1 VDDDEL
7 HALLEELETALRED
21 ARTALAQT
29 AQDFATAVDNADELV
44 AAAFGVSR
52 IGAMWRRRVGGLVES
67 LRRIARRGAAVTAE
81 DLQEPLPS
89 ETDTSEFLDPYL
101 DQVRTQLNAVGDRLS
116 ERAVTSLREGIE
128 LGETQDELK
137 QRMLAVFSE
146 DGTQLGDSRATRIA
160 MTEAT
165 SAFNAGVLAAAQALT
180 GPERPLVKQW
190 QTRRDTKVREA
201 HADANGQIQFLDDPF
216 DVAGVQM
223 QFPGDP
229 TAPIGLLAN
238 CRCVLRTSAAPAATA
253 SANGRNDVT
262 DDLTAADA
270 VHTGAMIAL
279 IPTAEDAQRLTLD
292 GDGAEPTDE
301 LHLTLWFLGDAAP
314 WTEDQRN
321 ELIGLIRA
329 RAGTLGPVH
338 AYAFGVNHWNPAS
351 EDPAWVW
358 AIGDDSDASDDAAT
372 LHEARNVLAVDAL
385 ESTHERPDTPFQHS
399 PWVAHAT
406 GVYTPET
413 WPLEAMTER
422 LGPIT
427 FDRVRIAFGGE
438 HTDIPLS
445 EGARTAAATAA
456 RGAGYR
462 EGDRVRVKGAPHEE
476 GHKAGVVSEIHP
488 GPAYGIT
495 FDGTSEVH
503 HWYVGDELTS
513 DEEPPMEH
521 ATAAAE
527 PPAVTW
533 STPDGTA
540 LAFENQQTGDGRVFT
555 PGALHWDGD
564 GPWPLKL
571 GHDAET
577 ELAGAIHGM
586 GRDGDR
592 IAAHGVL
599 YPATD
604 AGWEAATLL
613 AQGAPLG
620 VSVDLD
626 DVDYEVLVSEDSVAY
641 KGRLVTAS
649 VLPLADGYIV
659 KGQTADEVHAS
670 ADGVAATSV
679 SRTVTFRID
688 ADGLVAAA
696 GDGAWTEGAVVDEQK
711 SGDLLMRITRARIR
725 GASLVTIPAFAG
737 ARIVLNDPGLFAD
750 GHTEEAVSAAIKS
763 TTDYD
768 RVLRH
773 VRRSNQPVGAARLAQ
788 FLKLPLAAAQ
798 RLLAVAASRGEVVRL
813 TRGLYTDKTTSAR
826 ADHVMMDDMTASL
839 TASASGAVDLPV
851 APRDANWDGDAAKR
865 RVIEWADGDCARAGR
880 AFAYRDDSIEDCT
893 QPNAWKLGFADIV
906 DGTLTIIPNGAAA
919 ALAAVNGARGG
930 VDIPEGE
937 TAAVRQRLESVRA
950 HVIEETGGG
959 DDDMQ
964 ASAWTAFQDL
974 PPMPAEWFEDPTEL
988 LLADGA
994 PGVVYD
1000 KGRVYG
1006 WVARAGEPHAGYAK
1020 KITIDGL
1027 GKIDTAHFLRQRFAL
1042 SDGSTVKAGVLA
1054 MGTGHHADGAECE
1067 TSACSWDDSRTVA
1080 AIVTVGMNQHGM
1092 WYSGASSPFLS
1103 EWDRTLFAAL
1113 QASYHMKRG
1122 PNGVWQL
1129 RGILAVPVPGHSTPL
1144 MASAVIER
1152 SQMAITAAATM
1163 VEVNEAVAAEEARQ
1177 AADVKPHDVAS
1188 VASEA
1193 EGLDYDRLAA
1203 AIIQAQERR
1212 EAEKAAEEAELEA
1225 LLAEANAIFE
1235 TITASAYPETE
1246 TITTE
1251 EN

>member
-7 HALLEELETALRED
+7 HALLAELETALRED
-21 ARTALAQT
+21 ARTALALT
-29 AQDFATAVDNADELV
+29 AQDFATAVDSADELV

-67 LRRIARRGAAVTAE
+67 LRRIARRGATVAAE
-81 DLQEPLPS
+81 DLQEPVPS
-89 ETDTSEFLDPYL
+89 ETDTSAFLDPYF

-128 LGETQDELK
+128 LGETQDELRA
-137 QRMLAVFSE
+137 RMLAVFAE
-146 DGTQLGDSRATRIA
+146 NGTQLGDSRAQRIA

-190 QTRRDTKVREA
+190 IPRRDDRVRRA
-201 HADANGQIQFLDDPF
+201 HADAAGQLQLLDEPF
-216 DVAGVQM
+216 QIGGVPM

-229 TAPIGLLAN
+229 TAPPDTTIN
-238 CRCVLRTSAAPAATA
+238 CRCVMRVSAAD
-253 SANGRNDVT
+253 R
-262 DDLTAADA
+262 TAAASGPEETPMDTVTA
-270 VHTGAMIAL
+270 AGDGEHTGGMIAL
-279 IPTAEDAQRLTLD
+279 VPSEADAARLALD
-292 GDGAEPTDE
+292 GDGAEPVEE

-338 AYAFGVNHWNPAS
+338 AYGFGVNHWNPAS

-399 PWVAHAT
+399 PWVAHTT
-406 GVYTPET
+406 GAYSTEQ
-413 WPLEAMTER
+413 WPMEQMTER

-427 FDRVRIAFGGE
+427 FDRVRVAFGGE
-438 HTDIPLS
+438 HTDIPL
-445 EGARTAAATAA
+445 GDRTRTAAMT
-456 RGAGYR
+456 
-462 EGDRVRVKGAPHEE
+462 
-476 GHKAGVVSEIHP
+476 
-488 GPAYGIT
+488 
-495 FDGTSEVH
+495 
-503 HWYVGDELTS
+503 
-513 DEEPPMEH
+513 EPMP
-521 ATAAAE
+521 E

-540 LAFENQQTGDGRVFT
+540 LAFENQQTGDARVFT

-613 AQGAPLG
+613 AQDAPLG

-670 ADGVAATSV
+670 ADGLAATSV

-725 GASLVTIPAFAG
+725 GASLVTIPAFAD
-737 ARIVLNDPGLFAD
+737 ARIVLDDPGLFAD
-750 GHTEEAVSAAIKS
+750 GHTEDEVSAAIKS

-773 VRRSNQPVGAARLAQ
+773 VRRSNAPVGAARLAQ

-798 RLLAVAASRGEVVRL
+798 RLLALAASRGEVVRL

-851 APRDANWDGDAAKR
+851 APRDANWDGDAAKQ
-865 RVIEWADGDCARAGR
+865 RVLEWANGGCDRAGR

-893 QPNAWKLGFADIV
+893 QSNAWKLGFADIV

-930 VDIPEGE
+930 VDIPEDE
-937 TAAVRQRLESVRA
+937 TAAVRKRLESVRA
-950 HVIEETGGG
+950 HVIEETGGE
-959 DDDMQ
+959 DDGMQ
-964 ASAWTAFQDL
+964 ASAWAAFQKL
-974 PPMPAEWFEDPTEL
+974 PPVPAEFFEDPTEL
-988 LLADGA
+988 LLADDA

-1000 KGRVYG
+1000 GGRVYG
-1006 WVARAGEPHAGYAK
+1006 WVARAGEPHAGFAK

-1027 GKIDTAHFLRQRFAL
+1027 GKIDTTHFLRQRFQTTA
-1042 SDGSTVKAGVLA
+1042 GTTVRAGVLA
-1054 MGTGHHADGAECE
+1054 LGNGHHADGAECE
-1067 TSACSWDDSRTVA
+1067 TAACAFDDSRTVA
-1080 AIVTVGMNQHGM
+1080 GIVTVFASEHGM
-1092 WYSGASSPFLS
+1092 AYSGAASPFLS
-1103 EWDRTLFAAL
+1103 EWDLQLLAAL
-1113 QASYHMKRG
+1113 QASYHMKKG
-1122 PNGVWQL
+1122 PNGQWQL
-1129 RGILAVPVPGHSTPL
+1129 RGLLAVPVPGHSTPL
-1144 MASAVIER
+1144 LASAVIER
-1152 SQMAITAAATM
+1152 SQLALTAAAQM
-1163 VEVNEAVAAEEARQ
+1163 AEVEEAVAAEEARQ
-1177 AADVKPHDVAS
+1177 AADVKPHDVAE
-1188 VASEA
+1188 VGPEV

-1203 AIIQAQERR
+1203 AMVLAQERR
-1212 EAEKAAEEAELEA
+1212 EAEKAAEEAELAA
-1225 LLAEANAIFE
+1225 LMAEAELIYDEIA
-1235 TITASAYPETE
+1235 ASAAPEE
-1246 TITTE
+1246 SASDG
-1251 EN
+1251 